1 MMKQLTKKNVNNNFK
16 YRNGKIKFEYQN
28 AKNILQNIYNQINS
42 FDNKASILI
51 SVIGILFGLSFSFLN
66 VLDKVISNENDLTLS
81 IKTGEY
87 IIFSITYIYSIVNAI
102 LSIFFALLVIIPRKH
117 NRGEKYI
124 NYYNDL
130 KNMSYEDFLKKGDE
144 FVFNNKK
151 LFEQININ
159 SKICSKKHFYLKASI
174 ISLGP
179 YAISIIALV
188 VFSIIFTI

>member
-1 MMKQLTKKNVNNNFK
+1 MILKSTFFVYQNKKS
-16 YRNGKIKFEYQN
+16 KFEYQN
-28 AKNILQNIYNQINS
+28 AKNILQNIYTQINS

-66 VLDKVISNENDLTLS
+66 VLDKVITNENNLELS
-81 IKTGEY
+81 VKMGEY
-87 IIFSITYIYSIVNAI
+87 IIFSITYVYSIANAI

-117 NRGEKYI
+117 NRDEKYI

-188 VFSIIFTI
+188 VFSIIFIV